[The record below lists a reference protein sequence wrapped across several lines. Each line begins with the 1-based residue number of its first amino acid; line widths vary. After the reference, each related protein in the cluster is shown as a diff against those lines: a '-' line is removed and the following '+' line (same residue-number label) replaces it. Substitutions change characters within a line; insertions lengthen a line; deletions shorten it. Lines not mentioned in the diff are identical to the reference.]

1 VAAAP
6 LLCIVYHFVSCLD
19 TFVFATVLTL
29 VRITHWRR
37 LYKTKKHTV
46 QYGPAHEGVCMCVCE
61 GERLLS
67 ERALG
72 RKRSTGENREGER
85 RRSG

>member
-1 VAAAP
+1 MSGH
-6 LLCIVYHFVSCLD
+6 I
-19 TFVFATVLTL
+19 FVFATVLTP

-61 GERLLS
+61 GERLLG

-72 RKRSTGENREGER
+72 RKRSTGENRERAREDAADD
-85 RRSG
+85 SHEIDAV